1 MYIGIDDTDSRSGMC
16 TTYLVVVL
24 LREFQDIADIIGFPR
39 LVRLNP
45 NVPWKTRGNGA
56 VTLRF
61 GIGAGSR
68 IQIGH
73 IEGEPVYAYSKLK
86 KTVCIDVE
94 DIVKAVERYFQLK
107 DPNTNPGIVLSHKK
121 PVERIY
127 WMAVR
132 DIVNIEDIRDEL
144 KRINARHKCFKD
156 CRGLIGATAS
166 IAWRPRKYTY
176 ELLAYLPESEWSSE
190 RTISK
195 SSVLKIN
202 EKFKTLFDTYD
213 NMNDYAAIMPRS
225 KTPVLYGL
233 RGTDVD
239 DLRRAMKLVDSIP
252 QPSSYLIFKTN
263 QATDDHIVKKK
274 ISSVKAYE
282 SVRIKGTVISKPKVI
297 EGGHVIFSISDGSG
311 MIECAA
317 YEPTKQFRNI
327 IKAIIP
333 GDVVEVFGGIRGE
346 PLTVNIEKIRIIKLE
361 EMRVKIKNP
370 ACPICGKSME
380 SIGKNKGYRCRKC
393 GTRASEKDAEYR
405 TLPREIHEGW
415 YEVPVCARRHLS
427 RPLKLIADI

>member
-1 MYIGIDDTDSRSGMC
+1 MYIGIDDTDSKSGMC
-16 TTYLVVVL
+16 TTYLAVVL
-24 LREFQDIADIIGFPR
+24 IREFQDTVDIIGFPR

-68 IQIGH
+68 IKIGC
-73 IEGEPVYAYSKLK
+73 IDGEPVYAYRKLK
-86 KTVCIDVE
+86 KKVDIDIE
-94 DIVKAVERYFQLK
+94 DIVKAVERYFQLH
-107 DPNTNPGIVLSHKK
+107 DSNTNPGIVLSLKK
-121 PVERIY
+121 PRERIY

-144 KRINARHKCFKD
+144 ERIDAKHKCFKN

-176 ELLAYLPESEWSSE
+176 ELLAYLPESEWGSE
-190 RTISK
+190 RAISK

-202 EKFKTLFDTYD
+202 EEFKTLFDTYD
-213 NMNDYAAIMPRS
+213 EINDYMAIMPRS

-233 RGTDVD
+233 RGIKVE
-239 DLRRAMKLVDSIP
+239 DLHRAMKFVDSVP

-274 ISSVKAYE
+274 ISSLKAYE
-282 SVRIKGTVISKPKVI
+282 SVRVKGTVISKPRVI

-317 YEPTKQFRNI
+317 YEPTKQFRSI
-327 IKAIIP
+327 IKALIP
-333 GDVVEVFGGIRGE
+333 GDVVEVFGGVRDE
-346 PLTVNIEKIRIIKLE
+346 PLTVNIEKIKIIKLE
-361 EMRVKIKNP
+361 KMRVKIKNP
-370 ACPICGKSME
+370 TCPICGRSME

-393 GTRASEKDAEYR
+393 GTKASENDAEYR
-405 TLPREIHEGW
+405 IMPREIHEGW